1 MKRVQNASVLA
12 ATALGIGLLVPVLA
26 VTPATAGTNGC
37 PPDGLFYGVTHQGA
51 HDKAGG
57 YRTWRNTVPAFKK
70 ADDRCQWVESD
81 VRFTSDMIPVMVH
94 DKSTGPMFRKRCN
107 LIVADHTLAELQSA
121 CRNPDGSTVATFDE
135 YLDAVTLRG
144 TVEIKPRSTSKP
156 KLKILISKIYA
167 HNDADVVSLEF
178 TREWLLERIA
188 KLDDDARPISR
199 VWKGA
204 LVAYPD
210 RVAAACDIA
219 LFNYKKFTPL
229 VVSRLKAV
237 GVVSVASVG
246 STDSRPNRPAA
257 WSALASMGAAGAQ
270 TDYSQQMFDW
280 QNSR

>member
-1 MKRVQNASVLA
+1 M
-12 ATALGIGLLVPVLA
+12 
-26 VTPATAGTNGC
+26 
-37 PPDGLFYGVTHQGA
+37 
-51 HDKAGG
+51 
-57 YRTWRNTVPAFKK
+57 
-70 ADDRCQWVESD
+70 
-81 VRFTSDMIPVMVH
+81 
-94 DKSTGPMFRKRCN
+94 
-107 LIVADHTLAELQSA
+107 
-121 CRNPDGSTVATFDE
+121 
-135 YLDAVTLRG
+135 
-144 TVEIKPRSTSKP
+144 
-156 KLKILISKIYA
+156 
-167 HNDADVVSLEF
+167 VSLEF

-204 LVAYPD
+204 LVAFPS

-229 VVSRLKAV
+229 VVSRLKDV